1 MADPTPKAS
10 PAPPPPNVPAAPA
23 VDQSAGA
30 VLRDFLA
37 ATKGGRSGPDGED
50 GSQGRKPGPGD
61 RGLGPAGSD
70 RAERDQADV
79 SLAAPDPA
87 VELTKFCPECGA
99 PLVWMAARQAL
110 GCSYCGT
117 LLPSAPPADPDP
129 TRPRPG
135 LESDTGHGAGSSAP
149 STTRADPALRA
160 HLEHDLIEAL
170 RNPPGGRDWGDERRE
185 VQCASCGA
193 ISIFVDGR
201 VAQACDFCGSPKIL
215 AHEAHGD
222 AITPQSL
229 LPFKVAD
236 TVVRDTFRT
245 WIGQRWFAPNA
256 LKAGATLDQLHGI
269 YLPYWTF
276 DARVSARWS
285 AESGRTVARPVQRR
299 NADGQWQTVTEQTV
313 IWTPVSGAFEHFF
326 DDELVPGTEGVHR
339 NLLRRIEPFPTT
351 TDNLRLYQ
359 ADFVR
364 GWTVERYQIDLRQA
378 QAINRDDMENQVR
391 ALAARQVGNPL
402 QRNLQVAAEY
412 SGRTFK
418 HVLMPVWLVSYRYH
432 GKAYQLVANGWTGAL
447 AGERPYSWAKI
458 AFAVVIALIVL
469 AIGATLQR

>member
-1 MADPTPKAS
+1 MADPTQNAS
-10 PAPPPPNVPAAPA
+10 PVPPPPNAPAAPP
-23 VDQSAGA
+23 VDPSAGA
-30 VLRDFLA
+30 ALRDFRA
-37 ATKGGRSGPDGED
+37 ATKG
-50 GSQGRKPGPGD
+50 
-61 RGLGPAGSD
+61 A
-70 RAERDQADV
+70 QADV
-79 SLAAPDPA
+79 TLAAPDPA
-87 VELTKFCPECGA
+87 VEITKFCPECGA
-99 PLVWMAARQAL
+99 PLVWMAARQTL

-117 LLPSAPPADPDP
+117 LLPTASPANPDP
-129 TRPRPG
+129 TRLQPEARPG
-135 LESDTGHGAGSSAP
+135 LDSDAGHAAGSGAP
-149 STTRADPALRA
+149 SGTRADPALRA
-160 HLEHDLIEAL
+160 HLEHDLVEAL
-170 RNPPGGRDWGDERRE
+170 QNPPGGRDWGDERRE

-236 TVVRDTFRT
+236 TAVRDTFRT

-256 LKAGATLDQLHGI
+256 LKVGATLDQLHGI

-285 AESGRTVARPVQRR
+285 AESGRTVSRPVQRR
-299 NADGQWQTVTEQTV
+299 SADGQWQTVTEQTV

-351 TDNLRLYQ
+351 TDHLRLYQ

-391 ALAARQVGNPL
+391 GLAARQVGNPL

-432 GKAYQLVANGWTGAL
+432 GKAYQLVANGWTGVL

-469 AIGATLQR
+469 AIGAALQR